1 MGRINILFGA
11 LAVILIMISCERDND
26 KTVKYLVTNSVSG
39 FDLNYVNEQGTLVS
53 VQVPASSAGDKWAYS
68 FIGEEGD
75 IVFASGIYKDINSAI
90 KIQVLIDGKVFKE
103 GSSSHDTTR
112 YVTVSG
118 TIPYD

>member
-1 MGRINILFGA
+1 MNRIKILLGL
-11 LAVILIMISCERDND
+11 LAIMLIMASCERDYD
-26 KTVKYLVTNSVSG
+26 KTVKYLVTNSISG
-39 FDLNYVNEQGTLVS
+39 FSLNYVNEHGDLIS
-53 VQVPASSAGDKWAYS
+53 IQVPASSAQDIWTYS

-103 GSSSHDTTR
+103 GSSNQDTIR

-118 TIPYD
+118 TIPYH